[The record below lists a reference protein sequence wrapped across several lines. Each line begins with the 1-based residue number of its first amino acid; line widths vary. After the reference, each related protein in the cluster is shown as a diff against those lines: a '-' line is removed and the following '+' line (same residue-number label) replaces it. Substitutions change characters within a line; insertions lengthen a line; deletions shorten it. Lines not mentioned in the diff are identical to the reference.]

1 MKQNIKVFYWSPSL
15 VSIATNYAV
24 INSAYSLNKYSNN
37 YETRLINFFGEFER
51 FREDLDNKKIKV
63 IDYFKHSI
71 FNYFPRHG
79 KIKSRLSF
87 IIIFLMSFFPLKNLI
102 KKEEPKYLI
111 IHLITS
117 LPLIL
122 LIFFNFKTKFI
133 LRISG
138 FPKMNFIRK
147 YIWKLALKKIHLVTC
162 PTINTMNYIKKMN
175 IVKPEKLKV
184 LYDPILNI
192 KEISKKKNENLNLK
206 NYYLSI
212 GRLTKQKNFI
222 FLCKAFKNLIKK
234 ENNLKLLIAGEGE
247 ENKYI
252 KEFIDK
258 NNLNKNIQLL
268 GHVKNVFPYLTN
280 AKCFILSSFWEDP
293 GFVLIEAAICRTL
306 VLTNDSWPGPEELI
320 KDRIN
325 GFVYE
330 KNNFESFYEK
340 FNLIKEFKD
349 IESLKKKN
357 LISAKKFTIFNHY
370 KSLNSLLLIDE

>member
-24 INSAYSLNKYSNN
+24 INSAYSLNKYNNN

-51 FREDLDNKKIKV
+51 YREDINNKKIKV
-63 IDYFKHSI
+63 IDYFKHSL

-122 LIFFNFKTKFI
+122 LIFFDFKTKFI

-138 FPKMNFIRK
+138 FPKMNFVRK

-162 PTINTMNYIKKMN
+162 PTINTMNYIKSLN
-175 IVKPEKLKV
+175 IVNPDKLKV

-192 KEISKKKNENLNLK
+192 REISIKKKENINLK

-222 FLCKAFKNLIKK
+222 FLCKAFNNLIKK

-247 ENKYI
+247 ESKYI

-258 NNLNKNIQLL
+258 NNLNNNIILL
-268 GHVKNVFPYLTN
+268 GHVKNIFPYLVN
-280 AKCFILSSFWEDP
+280 AKCFVLSSLWEDP
-293 GFVLIEAAICRTL
+293 GFVLIEAAICRTT
-306 VLTNDSWPGPEELI
+306 VLTNNSWPGPEELI
-320 KDRIN
+320 KDKIN

-330 KNNFESFYEK
+330 KNNLDSFYEK
-340 FNLIKEFKD
+340 FNSIKEFA
-349 IESLKKKN
+349 ILKSIKKN
-357 LISAKKFTIFNHY
+357 NLINAKKFTIFNHY
-370 KSLNSLLLIDE
+370 KSLNSLLSMNE

>member
-192 KEISKKKNENLNLK
+192 KEISKKKNEKLNLK

-212 GRLTKQKNFI
+212 GRLTKQKNYM
-222 FLCKAFKNLIKK
+222 LL
-234 ENNLKLLIAGEGE
+234 LKLINSLYKKNINKKFIIIGEGE
-247 ENKYI
+247 EKVKLLKYI
-252 KEFIDK
+252 NK
-258 NNLNKNIQLL
+258 NNLNEVVELIGYKKNI
-268 GHVKNVFPYLTN
+268 FPYLKSSN
-280 AKCFILSSFWEDP
+280 ALISTSLWEDP
-293 GFVLIEAAICRTL
+293 GFAIIEAAYCGIPIISSDCPNGPKEIL
-306 VLTNDSWPGPEELI
+306 DNGEGGYLFKTNSLDALI
-320 KDRIN
+320 NI
-325 GFVYE
+325 F
-330 KNNFESFYEK
+330 NNF
-340 FNLIKEFKD
+340 LITNKNEIFKKRV
-349 IESLKKKN
+349 L
-357 LISAKKFTIFNHY
+357 AKKISREFTLFSHY
-370 KSLNSLLLIDE
+370 KNFKKTIND

>member
-51 FREDLDNKKIKV
+51 FREDLDKKKIKV

-87 IIIFLMSFFPLKNLI
+87 LIIFLMSFFPLKNLI
-102 KKEEPKYLI
+102 KKEEPRYLI

-192 KEISKKKNENLNLK
+192 KEISKKKNEKLDLE

-222 FLCKAFKNLIKK
+222 FLCKAFKNLVKK

-268 GHVKNVFPYLTN
+268 GHVKNVFPYLMN
-280 AKCFILSSFWEDP
+280 AKCFILSSLWEDP
-293 GFVLIEAAICRTL
+293 GFVLIESAICRTL
-306 VLTNDSWPGPEELI
+306 VLTNDSWPGPKELI
-320 KDRIN
+320 KDKIN

-330 KNNFESFYEK
+330 KNNFDSFYEK
-340 FNLIKEFKD
+340 FNLMKESKD
-349 IESLKKKN
+349 IQSLKKKN

-370 KSLNSLLLIDE
+370 KSLNGLLLIDE

>member
-1 MKQNIKVFYWSPSL
+1 LKITFSRKYSKLKQNIKVFYWSPSL

-24 INSAYSLNKYSNN
+24 INSAYSLNKYNNN

-51 FREDLDNKKIKV
+51 YREDINNKKIKV
-63 IDYFKHSI
+63 IDYFKHSL

-122 LIFFNFKTKFI
+122 LIFFDFKTKFI

-138 FPKMNFIRK
+138 FPKMNFVRK

-162 PTINTMNYIKKMN
+162 PTINTMNYIKSLN
-175 IVKPEKLKV
+175 IVNPDKLKV
-184 LYDPILNI
+184 LYDPILSI
-192 KEISKKKNENLNLK
+192 REISIK
-206 NYYLSI
+206 
-212 GRLTKQKNFI
+212 
-222 FLCKAFKNLIKK
+222 KK

-247 ENKYI
+247 ESKYI

-258 NNLNKNIQLL
+258 NNLNNNIILL
-268 GHVKNVFPYLTN
+268 GHVKNIFPYLVN
-280 AKCFILSSFWEDP
+280 AKCFVLSSLWEDP
-293 GFVLIEAAICRTL
+293 GFVLIEAAICRTT
-306 VLTNDSWPGPEELI
+306 VLTNNSWPGPEELI
-320 KDRIN
+320 KDKIN

-330 KNNFESFYEK
+330 KNNLDSFYEK
-340 FNLIKEFKD
+340 FNSIKEFA
-349 IESLKKKN
+349 SLKSIKKN
-357 LISAKKFTIFNHY
+357 NLINAKKFTIFNHY
-370 KSLNSLLLIDE
+370 KSLNGLLSMNE